1 MISVI
6 SKSHSL
12 KNQRFTPSG
21 CKDLGIRTH
30 KRFLKKLA
38 KLCFITVPNTALWSL
53 QIKLVFSVYRL
64 WKDLVNFLNLMK
76 FPIKC
81 YPGNISIEHMNTK
94 TENGRDGLHYSV
106 YHQRYSARFKLCS
119 SLYLNIQSVPYHI
132 RLSPSFNAK
141 INP

>member
-1 MISVI
+1 MFY
-6 SKSHSL
+6 H
-12 KNQRFTPSG
+12 
-21 CKDLGIRTH
+21 C
-30 KRFLKKLA
+30 
-38 KLCFITVPNTALWSL
+38 ALWSL

-64 WKDLVNFLNLMK
+64 WKDLVNFLSLMK
-76 FPIKC
+76 FLIKC

-141 INP
+141 IKTITLEKTTIFRKKPYSIFQNNSFFWNFLFSPENRNLDRLTI